1 MKCWLFHKWTKW
13 SNPTVVTTFNDVT
26 NDDGGTVAQSKV
38 CERCN
43 MKKWR
48 RVLVTN

>member
-1 MKCWLFHKWTKW
+1 VKCWFFHKWTKW
-13 SNPTVVTTFNDVT
+13 SEPTVIDAASE
-26 NDDGGTVAQSKV
+26 GATVAQSKV
-38 CERCN
+38 CEDCN